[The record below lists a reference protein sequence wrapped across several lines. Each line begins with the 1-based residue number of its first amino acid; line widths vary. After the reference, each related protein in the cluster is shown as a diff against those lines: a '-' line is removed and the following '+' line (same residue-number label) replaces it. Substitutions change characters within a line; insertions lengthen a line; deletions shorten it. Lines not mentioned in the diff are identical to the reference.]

1 MKKRYMIILALLLC
15 AALATGGMLFL
26 RMRSGIQVKA
36 ASAYAPPERVTAYRQ
51 DDPAWAADRLGDSKY
66 TMKSSGCLVTCI
78 AAAVTSEDTAVLP
91 GELNAL
97 FSENAVFDDA
107 GNMQW
112 DALAALDGYG
122 VKVYDA
128 PSAAAI
134 DECLAQGRCPIV
146 RVRMAGIGNVHY
158 VLIVG
163 AEDGEYV
170 CMDPL
175 ADQLTRLSRYWNRIY
190 AVRCV
195 WKEA

>member
-1 MKKRYMIILALLLC
+1 MKKKSKIIFALLLC
-15 AALATGGMLFL
+15 AVLAAGGMLFL
-26 RMRSGIQVKA
+26 RMRNGVQVKA
-36 ASAYAPPERVTAYRQ
+36 ANAYALPEQVTAYRQ

-78 AAAVTSEDTAVLP
+78 ASAVTSEGEAVLP

-97 FSENAVFDDA
+97 CSENAAFDGE

-112 DALAALDGYG
+112 DALETLDGYG
-122 VKVYDA
+122 VKVYDK

-134 DECLAQGRCPIV
+134 DECLAQGHYPIV
-146 RVRMAGIGNVHY
+146 RVRMAGIGNIHY

-175 ADQLTRLSRYWNRIY
+175 ADHLTTLSRYWNRVY

-195 WKEA
+195 WKET